1 MYLEANVAIQHLVE
15 PKEGG
20 EGTLTRNLSQETG
33 SGCLPAP
40 ILHFEHNP
48 TTYSVQFRQ
57 KGMTSIKEFLSWKTT
72 SEITERTLPKLLWRS
87 GTPTGQSRSF
97 HGALGGS
104 VRWHKGKVRNPRD
117 PGTQGP

>member
-57 KGMTSIKEFLSWKTT
+57 KGITSIKEFLSWKTT
-72 SEITERTLPKLLWRS
+72 SRSRS
-87 GTPTGQSRSF
+87 GLCPNCGGEAAAPPVRA
-97 HGALGGS
+97 GASTALSGA
-104 VRWHKGKVRNPRD
+104 R
-117 PGTQGP
+117 